1 MMKVDVDAAGV
12 VVSCPGEGRLR
23 WIVRRYRGIC
33 LILSIL
39 FYASWI
45 VDSGWMLGGCYLSY
59 NFLVMAT
66 FTIIVV
72 P

>member
-1 MMKVDVDAAGV
+1 MMKVDAVVVV
-12 VVSCPGEGRLR
+12 VVSCSGEGGLR
-23 WIVRRYRGIC
+23 WVVRRYRGIC

-45 VDSGWMLGGCYLSY
+45 VDSGWYLSY
-59 NFLVMAT
+59 NFLVMAA